1 MAESELDKH
10 TTLITDLTRKVDE
23 LQVKADEAA
32 KLKDQLDEWVYL
44 QSSRCLYSIISCID
58 IVTQQ
63 INCKRQKMS
72 WRSTRRNSKKVLSY
86 VKELKSVFFH
96 AL

>member
-32 KLKDQLDEWVYL
+32 KLKDQVDEWVHFQFASHL
-44 QSSRCLYSIISCID
+44 IQIISCTD
-58 IVTQQ
+58 IVMQL
-63 INCKRQKMS
+63 INCKKLKMS
-72 WRSTRRNSKKVLSY
+72 WINTRRNSKKALSY
-86 VKELKSVFFH
+86 AKK
-96 AL
+96 